1 MRYEYHV
8 WADGQ
13 RWGYDIYDLEDTVE
27 CGGVTYPECIE
38 DSSKTWAT
46 EETAERNAIKRV
58 KELESK

>member
-1 MRYEYHV
+1 MRYDYHV

-13 RWGYDIYDLEDTVE
+13 RWGYDIYDLDDAVE
-27 CGGVTYPECIE
+27 YEGVTVPECIE

-46 EETAERNAIKRV
+46 EETAERNAVKRI